1 MMYNQVIRDLKPGI
15 YVICREGNRVK
26 AIQDVTNWTP
36 EKVGDLA
43 NIQTEIG
50 RDLEIKRIS

>member
-1 MMYNQVIRDLKPGI
+1 MMDNQAIRDLKPGI

-26 AIQDVTNWTP
+26 AIQNVTNWTP

-43 NIQTEIG
+43 DIQTEMG
-50 RDLEIKRIS
+50 RDPKIKRIS

>member
-1 MMYNQVIRDLKPGI
+1 MDNQAIRDLKPGI

-26 AIQDVTNWTP
+26 AIQNVTNWTP

-43 NIQTEIG
+43 DIQTEMG
-50 RDLEIKRIS
+50 RDPKIKRIS